1 MELNAPAQAVNDSQD
16 LTYEM
21 ILEEKTRVQRE
32 FQQWLDSGTSTE
44 SKEFH
49 ILREKVYE
57 INKKCQQFEN
67 QRFQEMMANQE
78 GDGAGRFRRG
88 GV

>member
-1 MELNAPAQAVNDSQD
+1 MEASGPVSTDDFKD
-16 LTYEM
+16 LTYE
-21 ILEEKTRVQRE
+21 IIVEEKNRVQRE
-32 FQQWLDSGTSTE
+32 FQQWLDSGASTE
-44 SKEFH
+44 SKEFQ

-67 QRFQEMMANQE
+67 QRFQEMMANQD
-78 GDGAGRFRRG
+78 GDAAGRFRRG

>member
-1 MELNAPAQAVNDSQD
+1 MASNAPASASDVQD

-21 ILEEKTRVQRE
+21 IVEEKTRVQRE
-32 FQQWLDSGTSTE
+32 FQQWLDSGTPTE
-44 SKEFH
+44 SKELQ

-57 INKKCQQFEN
+57 INRKCQQFEN
-67 QRFQEMMANQE
+67 QRFQELMANQE
-78 GDGAGRFRRG
+78 GDGTGRFRRG

>member
-1 MELNAPAQAVNDSQD
+1 MTSNAPASASDVQD

-21 ILEEKTRVQRE
+21 IVEEKTRVQRD
-32 FQQWLDSGTSTE
+32 FQQWLDSGTPTE
-44 SKEFH
+44 SKEFQ
-49 ILREKVYE
+49 ILVYE

-67 QRFQEMMANQE
+67 QRFQELMANQE
-78 GDGAGRFRRG
+78 GDGTGRFRRG